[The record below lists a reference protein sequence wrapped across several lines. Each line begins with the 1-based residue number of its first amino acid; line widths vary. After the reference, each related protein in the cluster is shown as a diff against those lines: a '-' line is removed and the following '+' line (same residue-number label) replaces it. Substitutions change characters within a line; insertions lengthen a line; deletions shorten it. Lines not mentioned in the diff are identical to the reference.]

1 MGFLDTYS
9 LKARLFPAILTV
21 APAVILCLL
30 CASWVDPGL
39 PEAVATVAVMVLF
52 FAAANLARRFGRAK
66 ERKVFAKTGGRP
78 RNLELTHAN
87 ATFPASQKCRYGD
100 FLAGQLGLP
109 APTEEEERSDPE
121 TAQAFY
127 DQAYGWLR
135 ENTRDTEAFK
145 LLFNENISYGYYRNL
160 LGLKPIGILLNFLS
174 LGAAAA
180 IVHYQPSFASLSTGK
195 LVLLGGLAAIHLLYF
210 LFGVTKRAM
219 LDASAIYARQLVLST
234 DSLIKREEKL

>member
-1 MGFLDTYS
+1 MDFLDTYS

-66 ERKVFAKTGGRP
+66 ERQVFAATGGRP
-78 RNLELTHAN
+78 RNPELTHAD
-87 ATFPASQKCRYGD
+87 ATFLASQKDRYRD
-100 FLAGQLGLP
+100 FLARQIGLP
-109 APTEEEERSDPE
+109 APTQKEERFNPAA
-121 TAQAFY
+121 AQSFY

-145 LLFNENISYGYYRNL
+145 LLFNENISYGYHRNL
-160 LGLKPIGILLNFLS
+160 LGLKSVGILLNFFS

-180 IVHYQPSFASLSTGK
+180 IVYWQPAFASLSTGK
-195 LVLLGGLAAIHLLYF
+195 LVLLGGLAALHLIYF
-210 LFGVTKRAM
+210 LFGVTRKAM
-219 LDASAIYARQLVLST
+219 RESSAIYARQLVLSIET
-234 DSLIKREEKL
+234 LMKRQ

>member
-1 MGFLDTYS
+1 MDFLDTYS

-66 ERKVFAKTGGRP
+66 EHQVFAATGGRP
-78 RNLELTHAN
+78 RNPELTYADV
-87 ATFPASQKCRYGD
+87 TFPASQKDRYRD
-100 FLAGQLGLP
+100 FLAKQLGLP
-109 APTEEEERSDPE
+109 APTQEEERSNPE
-121 TAQAFY
+121 ATQSFY
-127 DQAYGWLR
+127 DQAYSWVR

-160 LGLKPIGILLNFLS
+160 LGLKPVGILLNFLS

-180 IVHYQPSFASLSTGK
+180 IVYWQPAFASLSTGK
-195 LVLLGGLAAIHLLYF
+195 LVLLGGLAALHLLYF
-210 LFGVTKRAM
+210 LLGVTRKAM
-219 LDASAIYARQLVLST
+219 LEASTIYARQLVLSMET
-234 DSLIKREEKL
+234 LMKRQ